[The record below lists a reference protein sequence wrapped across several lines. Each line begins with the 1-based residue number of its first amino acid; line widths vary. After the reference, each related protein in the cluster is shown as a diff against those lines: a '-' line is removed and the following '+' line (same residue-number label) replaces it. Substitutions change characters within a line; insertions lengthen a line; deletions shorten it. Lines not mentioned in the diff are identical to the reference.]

1 VEVLKGVGEV
11 AKLVVAVAQ
20 QVVVAVAPIG
30 KMKGAL
36 HEGVR
41 KDVGLVAVAAIEI
54 EDEIEGEE
62 RGVEV

>member
-1 VEVLKGVGEV
+1 MEVLKGVGEV

-20 QVVVAVAPIG
+20 QVVVAVAQIG